1 VSHNSIDHS
10 AGGNELKLELF
21 HSIYDFAI
29 FRIGV
34 DGMLQSWNL
43 GIERILGY
51 TSDEW
56 IGQHTEIAFIPEDRE
71 NGAPRRE
78 LALAAERG
86 YVTDERWHQ
95 CKDGSRIWGVGTVR
109 PITDEDNEIIGFVKV
124 FQDLTDRKEQMTALE
139 EAKLE
144 AERATR
150 QKDQFLSILSHEL
163 RSPLTAVFGA
173 LTVLE
178 EMIDEQ
184 GKEFLEMIRR
194 NVELEAR
201 LVDDLLDVARIARGK
216 LHIAFATVDA
226 HQLIEEIVANTWYE
240 IKTKR
245 IALTIE
251 LNASHFR
258 ISADRTRL
266 QQIIWNILRNAIKFT
281 PANGSIKIQT
291 SNGDDQDLMI
301 SITDT
306 GIGMS
311 PETMERIFRPFAQA
325 SDQQSI
331 AYGGLGLGLSISK
344 QLVERHGGSLRAYS
358 EGEGKGSCFEVC
370 LPADRPD
377 GPEVGALTL

>member
-1 VSHNSIDHS
+1 VAPNSLDHS
-10 AGGNELKLELF
+10 AGGDALKLELF
-21 HSIYDFAI
+21 NAIYDFAI

-34 DGMLQSWNL
+34 DEKIQSWNI

-51 TSDEW
+51 TSDEF
-56 IGQHTEIAFIPEDRE
+56 IGQHTAIAFIPEDRE
-71 NGAPRRE
+71 NGAPQRE
-78 LALAAERG
+78 LRLSRELG

-95 CKDGSRIWGVGTVR
+95 RKDGGRIWGVGTVR
-109 PITDEDNEIIGFVKV
+109 PILSHDNELLGYVKV
-124 FQDLTDRKEQMTALE
+124 FQDLTDRKAQLIALE
-139 EAKLE
+139 EAKAE

-178 EMIDEQ
+178 ESVDDS
-184 GKEFLEMIRR
+184 GREFLEMIRR

-240 IKTKR
+240 IKAKR
-245 IALTIE
+245 LSLTIE
-251 LNASHFR
+251 LNASHFH

-266 QQIIWNILRNAIKFT
+266 QQIVWNILRNAIKFT
-281 PANGSIKIQT
+281 PANGAISIQT
-291 SNGDDQDLMI
+291 RNDEQRQLII
-301 SITDT
+301 SITDN

-311 PETMERIFRPFAQA
+311 AETLERIFRPFAQA
-325 SDQQSI
+325 SDQQTVL
-331 AYGGLGLGLSISK
+331 YGGLGLGLSISK
-344 QLVERHGGSLRAYS
+344 QLVERHGGVLSATS
-358 EGEGKGSCFEVC
+358 EGEGKGSCFTVTLPSG
-370 LPADRPD
+370 LPA
-377 GPEVGALTL
+377 GTTTQ